1 MPIITPGHTP
11 GFRGRKLPA
20 TWVRRTEYLRAE
32 HGRDGVAL
40 QGPHGRDLTA
50 AQSVALL
57 GGPEAEYHEVIVA
70 PSQAECDTIRGR
82 NPAAPRDEALM
93 AGHRVAQAYTKGGP
107 YVLAMHEQDG
117 RFHFHIAAPGPR
129 PNVALGRQGTMQKAW
144 DREFLGD
151 EPRIQNWEAHR
162 RFKALKVQLEGV
174 IREQRELV
182 RQRREAVRE
191 APPGHKLD
199 ASRPFDERARDLVG
213 RRYELE
219 VSALLARYEAR
230 GAVGSP
236 RHQSELEQTH
246 HRRTGALHRLERRGT
261 IPCNGLDQTQDL
273 GRAGLEGAKSAGLKA
288 VSLAEWMLPR
298 ELQPAARIATT
309 IAQTA
314 VDLTKDA
321 VNLSPVSMATTLV
334 KGAARGVKEVARAA
348 GSSGSALPD
357 PVQRALQVASWVP
370 VAGQVAQVVQGV
382 AEVANVVLQPL
393 KPLPPGVER

>member
-40 QGPHGRDLTA
+40 QGPGGQDLTA
-50 AQSVALL
+50 AQSVRLM
-57 GGPEAEYHEVIVA
+57 GGPEAEYHEIIVA
-70 PSQAECDTIRGR
+70 PSQAECDAIRGR
-82 NPAAPRDEALM
+82 NPKAPRVEALQ
-93 AGHRVAQAYTKGGP
+93 AGHRVAQAYTQGRP

-117 RFHFHIAAPGPR
+117 RFHFHIAAPGSR
-129 PNVALGRQGTMQKAW
+129 SNLALGRHGSMQKAW

-151 EPRIQNWEAHR
+151 EPRIQDWQAHR
-162 RFKALKVQLEGV
+162 RFKALKAQLEEV
-174 IREQRELV
+174 IQTQREVV
-182 RQRREAVRE
+182 RARREAVRE
-191 APPGHKLD
+191 APPGQKLVT
-199 ASRPFDERARDLVG
+199 ARPFDERARDLVG

-219 VSALLARYEAR
+219 VATLLARYEAR

-236 RHQSELEQTH
+236 RHLAELEQVH
-246 HRRTGALHRLERRGT
+246 HRRIGAEHRLERRGT
-261 IPCNGLDQTQDL
+261 LPIPGREQSSERGLVSAQ
-273 GRAGLEGAKSAGLKA
+273 GLQSAGHRALA
-288 VSLAEWMLPR
+288 LAERALPR

-309 IAQTA
+309 LAQTA

-321 VNLSPVSMATTLV
+321 VNLSPVSMATTLI

-348 GSSGSALPD
+348 GSGGAALPE
-357 PVQRALQVASWVP
+357 PVQRALQVAGWVP
-370 VAGQVAQVVQGV
+370 VVGQVASAVQGV

-393 KPLPPGVER
+393 KPLPAGVER